1 MEKKTLAYLAA
12 FFNAVFIGLTFLF
25 TKQSL
30 AYAAPFTTL
39 AFRFVLSFMVMAL
52 LLKLKFINVKLDLNR
67 SQLKDLL
74 VLSTFQPFLF
84 FSFQALGLLY
94 ISSSEAGLIN
104 ALIPVSVGI
113 FGMFFLGEKLTPKQ
127 FGSFFIS
134 IAGIVFLFV
143 MNGGAGDFNAAGV
156 VFTLLSVVSTSLYII
171 TGRKLSKSFDP
182 MTLTFGMMAN
192 GALVFLLLAL
202 GLEHLT
208 LQDTVYLLCNS
219 EFMFGILYLGLF
231 TSVGTSFLTIYSL
244 GEMEASRS
252 AVFMNLCP
260 VIAVIAGVFVLHEE
274 FGYYHLIGSVLI
286 ISGVLMASF
295 SEQNKIR
302 SLE

>member
-1 MEKKTLAYLAA
+1 
-12 FFNAVFIGLTFLF
+12 
-25 TKQSL
+25 
-30 AYAAPFTTL
+30 
-39 AFRFVLSFMVMAL
+39 MAL
-52 LLKLKFINVKLDLNR
+52 LLKLGLINIKLDLKR
-67 SQLKDLL
+67 SQFKDLL
-74 VLSTFQPFLF
+74 LLSAFQPVLF
-84 FSFQALGLLY
+84 FSFQTLGLLY
-94 ISSSEAGLIN
+94 ISSSEAGVIN

-113 FGMFFLGEKLTPKQ
+113 LGMFFLGEKLIPKQ

-143 MNGGAGDFNAAGV
+143 MNGAAGVFNTEGV
-156 VFTLLSVVSTSLYII
+156 VFTLLSVFSTSLYIV

-208 LQDTVYLLCNS
+208 LQATLSLLHNS
-219 EFMFGILYLGLF
+219 EFMLGILYLGLF

-244 GEMEASRS
+244 GELEASRS

-286 ISGVLMASF
+286 ISGVLMAGF
-295 SEQNKIR
+295 SEKNN
-302 SLE
+302 

>member
-30 AYAAPFTTL
+30 AFAAPFTTL
-39 AFRFVLSFMVMAL
+39 AFRFVLSFAFMVL
-52 LLKLKFINVKLDLNR
+52 LLKFGLINVKLDLKR
-67 SQLKDLL
+67 SQFKDLL
-74 VLSTFQPFLF
+74 LLSTFQPVLF

-94 ISSSEAGLIN
+94 ISSSEAGVIN

-113 FGMFFLGEKLTPKQ
+113 LGMFFLGEKLTPKQ
-127 FGSFFIS
+127 FGSFFVS
-134 IAGIVFLFV
+134 IVGIVFLFV
-143 MNGGAGDFNAAGV
+143 MNGGSGAFNAEGV
-156 VFTLLSVVSTSLYII
+156 FLTLLSVVSTSLYII

-192 GALVFLLLAL
+192 GALMFLLLAL

-208 LQDTVYLLCNS
+208 LQATLLLLHNS
-219 EFMFGILYLGLF
+219 EFMFGMLYLGLF

-244 GEMEASRS
+244 GELEASRS

-260 VIAVIAGVFVLHEE
+260 VMAIVAGVFVLHEE
-274 FGYYHLIGSVLI
+274 FGYYHLIGSFLI

-295 SEQNKIR
+295 SEINN
-302 SLE
+302 

>member
-12 FFNAVFIGLTFLF
+12 VFNAFFIGLTFLF

-30 AYAAPFTTL
+30 TFAAPFTTL
-39 AFRFVLSFMVMAL
+39 AFRFVLSFVFMAL
-52 LLKLKFINVKLDLNR
+52 LLKLGLINVKLDLTR
-67 SQLKDLL
+67 SQFKDLL
-74 VLSTFQPFLF
+74 LLSAFQPVLF

-94 ISSSEAGLIN
+94 ISSSEAGVIN

-113 FGMFFLGEKLTPKQ
+113 LGMFFLGEKLTPKK
-127 FGSFFIS
+127 FGYFFIS
-134 IAGIVFLFV
+134 IAGIVFLFL
-143 MNGGAGDFNAAGV
+143 MNGDASSFNAAGV
-156 VFTLLSVVSTSLYII
+156 VLTLLSVVSTSLYII

-192 GALVFLLLAL
+192 GALVFLFLAL
-202 GLEHLT
+202 GLEHVT
-208 LQDTVYLLCNS
+208 LQDTLSLLHNS

-244 GEMEASRS
+244 GELEASRS

-260 VIAVIAGVFVLHEE
+260 VIAVVAGVFVLHEE
-274 FGYYHLIGSVLI
+274 FGYYHLMGSFLI

-295 SEQNKIR
+295 SEKNN
-302 SLE
+302 

>member
-12 FFNAVFIGLTFLF
+12 VFNAFFIGLTFLF

-30 AYAAPFTTL
+30 TFAAPFTTL
-39 AFRFVLSFMVMAL
+39 AFRFVLSFVFMAL
-52 LLKLKFINVKLDLNR
+52 LLKLGLINVKLDLTR
-67 SQLKDLL
+67 SQFKDLL
-74 VLSTFQPFLF
+74 LLSAFQPVLF

-94 ISSSEAGLIN
+94 ISSSEAGVIN

-113 FGMFFLGEKLTPKQ
+113 LGMFFLGEKLTPKK
-127 FGSFFIS
+127 FGYFFIS
-134 IAGIVFLFV
+134 IAGIVFLFL
-143 MNGGAGDFNAAGV
+143 MNGDASSFNAAGV
-156 VFTLLSVVSTSLYII
+156 VLTLLSVVSTSLYII

-192 GALVFLLLAL
+192 GALVFLFLAL
-202 GLEHLT
+202 GLEHVT
-208 LQDTVYLLCNS
+208 LQDTLSLLHNS

-244 GEMEASRS
+244 GELEASRS

-260 VIAVIAGVFVLHEE
+260 VIAVVAGVFVLHEE
-274 FGYYHLIGSVLI
+274 FGYYHLMGSFLI

-295 SEQNKIR
+295 SENNN
-302 SLE
+302 

>member
-12 FFNAVFIGLTFLF
+12 VFNAFFIGLTFLF

-30 AYAAPFTTL
+30 TFAAPFTTL
-39 AFRFVLSFMVMAL
+39 AFRFVLSFVFMAL
-52 LLKLKFINVKLDLNR
+52 LLKLGLINVKLDLKR
-67 SQLKDLL
+67 SQFKDLL
-74 VLSTFQPFLF
+74 LLSAFQPVLF

-94 ISSSEAGLIN
+94 ISSSEAGVIN

-113 FGMFFLGEKLTPKQ
+113 LGMFFLGEKLTPKK
-127 FGSFFIS
+127 FGYFFIS
-134 IAGIVFLFV
+134 IAGIVFLFL
-143 MNGGAGDFNAAGV
+143 MNGDASSFNAAGV
-156 VFTLLSVVSTSLYII
+156 VLTLLSVVSTSLYII

-192 GALVFLLLAL
+192 GALVFLFLAL
-202 GLEHLT
+202 GLEHVT
-208 LQDTVYLLCNS
+208 LQDTLSLLHNS

-244 GEMEASRS
+244 GELEASRS

-260 VIAVIAGVFVLHEE
+260 VIAVFAGVFVLHEE
-274 FGYYHLIGSVLI
+274 FGYYHLMGSFLI
-286 ISGVLMASF
+286 IFGVLMASF
-295 SEQNKIR
+295 SENNN
-302 SLE
+302 

>member
-12 FFNAVFIGLTFLF
+12 VFNAFFIGLTFLF

-30 AYAAPFTTL
+30 TFAAPFTTL
-39 AFRFVLSFMVMAL
+39 AFRFVLSFVFMAL
-52 LLKLKFINVKLDLNR
+52 LLKLGLINVKLDLKR
-67 SQLKDLL
+67 SQFKDLL
-74 VLSTFQPFLF
+74 LLSAFQPVLF

-94 ISSSEAGLIN
+94 ISSSEAGVIN

-113 FGMFFLGEKLTPKQ
+113 LGMFFLGEKLTPKK
-127 FGSFFIS
+127 FGYFFIS
-134 IAGIVFLFV
+134 IAGIVFLFL
-143 MNGGAGDFNAAGV
+143 MNGDASSFNAAGV
-156 VFTLLSVVSTSLYII
+156 VLTLLSVVSTSLYII

-192 GALVFLLLAL
+192 GALVFLFLAL
-202 GLEHLT
+202 GLEHVT
-208 LQDTVYLLCNS
+208 LQDTLSLLHNS

-244 GEMEASRS
+244 GELEASRS

-260 VIAVIAGVFVLHEE
+260 VIAVVAGVFVLHEE
-274 FGYYHLIGSVLI
+274 FGYYHLMGSFLI

-295 SEQNKIR
+295 SEKNN
-302 SLE
+302 